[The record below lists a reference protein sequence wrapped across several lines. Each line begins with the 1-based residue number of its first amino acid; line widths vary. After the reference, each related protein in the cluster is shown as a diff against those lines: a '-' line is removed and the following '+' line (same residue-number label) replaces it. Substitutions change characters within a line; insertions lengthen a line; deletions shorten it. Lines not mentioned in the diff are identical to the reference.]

1 MDLVRDI
8 LDKQVIDREQVK
20 IGKVDGLVAE
30 LRQGKPPRIVAIELG
45 SIALARRLGARPGR
59 WMAGLSARLG
69 GKRHGEP
76 HRIAWN
82 KVRDIGIDIEF
93 DIDVRETAIF
103 DWQNWLRD
111 HVVGRIPG
119 AG

>member
-1 MDLVRDI
+1 MQLLRDI
-8 LDKQVIDREQVK
+8 LDKQVVDREQVK

-30 LRQGKPPRIVAIELG
+30 LRQGKPPRLVAVELG

-59 WMAGLSARLG
+59 WTVQLAAKVS
-69 GKRHGEP
+69 GKRQARP

-82 KVRDIGIDIEF
+82 KVRDIGVDIEF
-93 DIDVRETAIF
+93 DIDVRRTKILA
-103 DWQNWLRD
+103 WQRWLRN

-119 AG
+119 A

>member
-1 MDLVRDI
+1 MKLLRDI
-8 LDKQVIDREQVK
+8 LDKQVVDREQVK

-30 LRQGKPPRIVAIELG
+30 LRPGEPPKIVAVELG
-45 SIALARRLGARPGR
+45 SITLGRRLGERPGR
-59 WMAGLSARLG
+59 WMARVAARLG
-69 GKRHGEP
+69 GKRHAEP

-82 KVRDIGIDIEF
+82 KVRDIGVNIEF

-103 DWQNWLRD
+103 DWQDWLRD
-111 HVVGRIPG
+111 HVIGRIPG

>member
-1 MDLVRDI
+1 MDLLRDI
-8 LDKQVIDREQVK
+8 LDKQVVDREQVK

-30 LRQGKPPRIVAIELG
+30 LRPGKPPKIIAVELG
-45 SIALARRLGARPGR
+45 SITLARRLGERPGR
-59 WMAGLSARLG
+59 WMARLAARLG
-69 GKRHGEP
+69 GRRHAEP

-82 KVRDIGIDIEF
+82 KVRDIGVDIEF

-111 HVVGRIPG
+111 HVIGRIPG

>member
-8 LDKQVIDREQVK
+8 LDKQVVDRKKVK

-30 LRQGKPPRIVAIELG
+30 LRPGKPPRVVAIELG
-45 SIALARRLGARPGR
+45 SITLARRLGARPGR
-59 WMAGLSARLG
+59 WMAGLATRLG
-69 GKRHGEP
+69 GKRHSEP

-82 KVRDIGIDIEF
+82 KIHDIGIDIEF

-111 HVVGRIPG
+111 HIVGRIPG